1 MQACAQQA
9 GSVDPDEPDWRNPM
23 PRFFRSLFG
32 QVVLALA
39 VGVLLGLVAPEFAT
53 KLKPLGDGFIKLIK
67 MIIPVLVFCVVV
79 HGIAGAG
86 DLKRVGRVGVKALV
100 YFEVVTGI
108 ALLLG
113 LVLAFVFQPGAGMN
127 VDPGTLDAKALSA
140 YSENASKLTGGGT
153 VDFLMR
159 LVPTTVGDAFAK
171 GDVLQVLLFA
181 ILFGCALAL
190 IGERGKA
197 VAHFIDDLSHVI
209 FKIMGILIK
218 LAPLGVLGAIA
229 FTVGQYGIGSL
240 KQLGMLVVLF
250 YVAVLIFVFV
260 ILGAILRLCGF
271 SIVKLLR
278 YLREELTIVFATTS
292 SDSVLPQIMAKL
304 KYMGIRDSTVGLVI
318 PTGYSFNLD
327 AFSIYITLAA
337 VFIAQATNTPI
348 SMTDLLTILAIS
360 LVTSKGA
367 HGVPGSAIVVLAAT
381 LHAIPAIP
389 AIGLVLVLSVD
400 WFMGIARALGNLIG
414 NCVAT
419 VVVAAW
425 EGDIDRVRAH
435 AVLDGRPVVD
445 DADDAVLAAA
455 TAR

>member
-1 MQACAQQA
+1 
-9 GSVDPDEPDWRNPM
+9 M
-23 PRFFRSLFG
+23 PRFAKSLFG
-32 QVVLALA
+32 QVVIAL
-39 VGVLLGLVAPEFAT
+39 VLGVLAGLLVPEFAI

-86 DLKRVGRVGVKALV
+86 DLKRVGRVGVKALI
-100 YFEVVTGI
+100 YFEILTTL
-108 ALLLG
+108 ALVLG
-113 LVLAFVFQPGAGMN
+113 LAVAFYFQPGAGMN
-127 VDPGTLDAKALSA
+127 VDPKALDASA
-140 YSENASKLTGGGT
+140 MTAYATNADKLTSGGT

-159 LVPTTVGDAFAK
+159 LIPTTVINAFAT

-181 ILFGCALAL
+181 VLFGCALTML
-190 IGERGKA
+190 GERGKP
-197 VAHFIDDLSHVI
+197 VATMIDVTSLVL
-209 FKIMGILIK
+209 FKIMGIIIK

-229 FTVGQYGIGSL
+229 FTVGKYGVGSL
-240 KQLGMLVVLF
+240 KQLGMLVILF
-250 YVAVLIFVFV
+250 YASVLVFVFGV
-260 ILGAILRLCGF
+260 LGLVMRLSGF
-271 SIVKLLR
+271 SLIKLLR
-278 YLREELTIVFATTS
+278 YLREELAIVFATTS

-304 KYMGIRDSTVGLVI
+304 RHMGIRDSTVGLVI

-348 SMTDLLTILAIS
+348 SMADLLTILAIA

-419 VVVAAW
+419 VAIAAW
-425 EGDIDRVRAH
+425 EGDIDRERAH
-435 AVLDGRPVVD
+435 AVLDGRDVPE
-445 DADDAVLAAA
+445 DATSATLQKPTTAHAAH
-455 TAR
+455 

>member
-1 MQACAQQA
+1 
-9 GSVDPDEPDWRNPM
+9 M
-23 PRFFRSLFG
+23 PRFAKSLFG
-32 QVVLALA
+32 QVVIAL
-39 VGVLLGLVAPEFAT
+39 VLGVLAGLLVPEFAI

-86 DLKRVGRVGVKALV
+86 DLKRVGRVGVKALI
-100 YFEVVTGI
+100 YFEILTTI
-108 ALLLG
+108 ALVMG
-113 LVLAFVFQPGAGMN
+113 LAAAFYFQPGAGMN
-127 VDPGTLDAKALSA
+127 VDPKALDASAMSA
-140 YSENASKLTGGGT
+140 YASNADKLTSGGT

-159 LVPTTVGDAFAK
+159 LIPTTVINAFAT

-181 ILFGCALAL
+181 VLFGCALTML
-190 IGERGKA
+190 GERGKP
-197 VAHFIDDLSHVI
+197 VATMIDVTSLVL
-209 FKIMGILIK
+209 FKIMGIIIK

-229 FTVGQYGIGSL
+229 FTVGKYGVGSL
-240 KQLGMLVVLF
+240 KQLGMLVILF
-250 YVAVLIFVFV
+250 YASVLVFVFGV
-260 ILGAILRLCGF
+260 LGLVMRLSGF
-271 SIVKLLR
+271 SLIKLLR
-278 YLREELTIVFATTS
+278 YLREELAIVFATTS

-304 KYMGIRDSTVGLVI
+304 RHMGIRDSTVGLVI

-348 SMTDLLTILAIS
+348 SMADLLTILAIA

-419 VVVAAW
+419 VAIAAW
-425 EGDIDRVRAH
+425 EGDIDRERAH
-435 AVLDGRPVVD
+435 AVLDGRDVPE
-445 DADDAVLAAA
+445 DATSATLTEPTTAHAAH
-455 TAR
+455 

>member
-1 MQACAQQA
+1 
-9 GSVDPDEPDWRNPM
+9 M
-23 PRFFRSLFG
+23 PKFFRSLFG
-32 QVVLALA
+32 QVLLALA
-39 VGVLLGLVAPEFAT
+39 IGVLVGFIWPETAI

-67 MIIPVLVFCVVV
+67 MLIPVLVFCVVV

-86 DLKRVGRVGVKALV
+86 DLKRVGRVGVKSLI
-100 YFEVVTGI
+100 YFEVVTTI
-108 ALLLG
+108 ALALG
-113 LVLAFVFQPGAGMN
+113 LLLAFVFQPGAGMN
-127 VDPGTLDAKALSA
+127 VDPKLLDAKAMGA
-140 YSENASKLTGGGT
+140 YVENAGKLTGGGT
-153 VDFLMR
+153 VEFLMK
-159 LVPTTVGDAFAK
+159 LIPTTAVSAFAT

-181 ILFGCALAL
+181 VLFGCALAMLGDKGQKVTGL
-190 IGERGKA
+190 IDEL
-197 VAHFIDDLSHVI
+197 AHVL
-209 FKIMGILIK
+209 FKIMGIIIK

-229 FTVGQYGIGSL
+229 FTVGKYGIGSL

-250 YVAVLIFVFV
+250 YGAVIIFVV
-260 ILGAILRLCGF
+260 VVLGAIMRFSGF
-271 SIVKLLR
+271 SLFKLLK
-278 YLREELTIVFATTS
+278 YLREELMVVFATTS
-292 SDSVLPQIMAKL
+292 SDSVLPQIMSKL
-304 KYMGIRDSTVGLVI
+304 KRMGIRDSTVGLVI

-381 LHAIPAIP
+381 LQAIPAIP

-419 VVVAAW
+419 VAVAAW
-425 EGDIDRVRAH
+425 EGDIDHERAH
-435 AVLDGRPVVD
+435 AVLDGRPAPTTED
-445 DADDAVLAAA
+445 DLDLELTRVPV
-455 TAR
+455 RV

>member
-1 MQACAQQA
+1 
-9 GSVDPDEPDWRNPM
+9 M
-23 PRFFRSLFG
+23 PRFAKSLFG
-32 QVVLALA
+32 QVVIAL
-39 VGVLLGLVAPEFAT
+39 VLGVLAGLLVPEFAI

-86 DLKRVGRVGVKALV
+86 DLKRVGRVGVKALI
-100 YFEVVTGI
+100 YFEILTTI
-108 ALLLG
+108 ALVMG
-113 LVLAFVFQPGAGMN
+113 LAAAFYFQPGAGMN
-127 VDPGTLDAKALSA
+127 VDPKALDASAMSA
-140 YSENASKLTGGGT
+140 YASNADKLTSGGT

-159 LVPTTVGDAFAK
+159 LIPTTVINAFAT

-181 ILFGCALAL
+181 VLFGCALTML
-190 IGERGKA
+190 GERGKP
-197 VAHFIDDLSHVI
+197 VATMIDVTSLVL
-209 FKIMGILIK
+209 FKIMGIIIK

-229 FTVGQYGIGSL
+229 FTVGKYGVGSL
-240 KQLGMLVVLF
+240 KQLGMLVILF
-250 YVAVLIFVFV
+250 YASVLVFVFGV
-260 ILGAILRLCGF
+260 LGLVMRLSGF
-271 SIVKLLR
+271 SLIKLLR
-278 YLREELTIVFATTS
+278 YLREELAIVFATTS

-304 KYMGIRDSTVGLVI
+304 RHMGIRDSTVGLVI

-327 AFSIYITLAA
+327 AFSIYIIFAA

-348 SMTDLLTILAIS
+348 SMADLLTILAIA

-419 VVVAAW
+419 VAIAAW
-425 EGDIDRVRAH
+425 EGDIDRERAH
-435 AVLDGRPVVD
+435 AVLDGRDVPE
-445 DADDAVLAAA
+445 DATSATLPEPTTAHAAH
-455 TAR
+455 

>member
-1 MQACAQQA
+1 
-9 GSVDPDEPDWRNPM
+9 M
-23 PRFFRSLFG
+23 PKFLRSLFG
-32 QVVLALA
+32 QVLLALV
-39 VGVLLGLVAPEFAT
+39 VGVVVGFSVPEFAV
-53 KLKPLGDGFIKLIK
+53 KLKPLGDAFIKLIK

-100 YFEVVTGI
+100 YFEVVTSI
-108 ALLLG
+108 ALMLG
-113 LVLAFVFQPGAGMN
+113 LALAFWFQPGVGMN
-127 VDPGTLDAKALSA
+127 VDPKALDASAMSA
-140 YSENASKLTGGGT
+140 YVANADKLTGGGT
-153 VDFLMR
+153 VDFLMK
-159 LVPTTVGDAFAK
+159 LIPTTVVNAFAT

-181 ILFGCALAL
+181 VLFGCALAL
-190 IGERGKA
+190 LGERGA
-197 VAHFIDDLSHVI
+197 PVATFIDTLGHVL

-229 FTVGQYGIGSL
+229 FTVGKYGIGSL

-250 YVAVLIFVFV
+250 YGAVIIFVV
-260 ILGAILRLCGF
+260 VVLGGIMRLAGF
-271 SIVKLLR
+271 SIFKFLR
-278 YLREELTIVFATTS
+278 YLREELAVVFATTS
-292 SDSVLPQIMAKL
+292 SDSVLPQVMSKL
-304 KYMGIRDSTVGLVI
+304 KRMGIRDSTVGLVI

-348 SMTDLLTILAIS
+348 TMTDLLTILAIS

-381 LHAIPAIP
+381 LQAIPAIP

-419 VVVAAW
+419 VAIAAW
-425 EGDIDRVRAH
+425 EGDIDRERAH
-435 AVLDGRPVVD
+435 AVLDGRPVPPTED
-445 DADDAVLAAA
+445 DADVVIDPIP
-455 TAR
+455 ARA

>member
-1 MQACAQQA
+1 
-9 GSVDPDEPDWRNPM
+9 M
-23 PRFFRSLFG
+23 PRFLRSLFG
-32 QVVLALA
+32 QVVLALI
-39 VGVLLGLVAPEFAT
+39 VGVLVGFAWPESAV
-53 KLKPLGDGFIKLIK
+53 KLKPLGDAFIKLVK
-67 MIIPVLVFCVVV
+67 MVIPVLVFCVVV

-100 YFEVVTGI
+100 YFEVVTTI
-108 ALLLG
+108 ALVLG
-113 LVLAFVFQPGAGMN
+113 LVLAFWFQPGVGMN
-127 VDPGTLDAKALSA
+127 VDPKALDAKAMSA
-140 YSENASKLTGGGT
+140 YAENAGKLTSGGT
-153 VDFLMR
+153 VDFLMK
-159 LVPTTVGDAFAK
+159 LIPTTVVNAFAT

-181 ILFGCALAL
+181 VLFGCALAML
-190 IGERGKA
+190 GERGA
-197 VAHFIDDLSHVI
+197 PVANFVDTLSHVL
-209 FKIMGILIK
+209 FKIMGIIIK

-229 FTVGQYGIGSL
+229 FTVGKYGLGSL

-250 YVAVLIFVFV
+250 YAAVLIFVFGV
-260 ILGAILRLCGF
+260 LGLIMRISGF
-271 SIVKLLR
+271 SLWKFLR
-278 YLREELTIVFATTS
+278 YLREELAVVFATTS
-292 SDSVLPQIMAKL
+292 SDSVLPQVMAKL
-304 KYMGIRDSTVGLVI
+304 RRMGVRDSTVGLVI

-381 LHAIPAIP
+381 LQAIPAIP

-419 VVVAAW
+419 VAIAAW
-425 EGDIDRVRAH
+425 EGDIDRERVH
-435 AVLDGRPVVD
+435 AVLDRRAAPSDED
-445 DADDAVLAAA
+445 DVAADERAPATGYSAAA
-455 TAR
+455 PQGLAR

>member
-1 MQACAQQA
+1 M
-9 GSVDPDEPDWRNPM
+9 
-23 PRFFRSLFG
+23 RFFRSLFG
-32 QVVLALA
+32 QVVIALA
-39 VGVLLGLVAPEFAT
+39 VGTTLGLANPEFAVQ
-53 KLKPLGDGFIKLIK
+53 LKPLGDAFIKLIK

-86 DLKRVGRVGVKALV
+86 DLKRVGRVGVKALI
-100 YFEVVTGI
+100 YFELLTTL
-108 ALLLG
+108 ALVLG
-113 LVLAFVFQPGAGMN
+113 LVLGYVFQPGVGMN
-127 VDPGTLDAKALSA
+127 VDPKALDPSA
-140 YSENASKLTGGGT
+140 MAAYASNADKLTSGGT
-153 VDFLMR
+153 VDFLMK
-159 LVPTTVGDAFAK
+159 LIPGTVVNAFAT

-181 ILFGCALAL
+181 VLFGCALAL
-190 IGERGKA
+190 LGDVGRP
-197 VAHFIDDLSHVI
+197 VAQLVDTMSLVL

-229 FTVGQYGIGSL
+229 FTVGKYGVGSL
-240 KQLGMLVVLF
+240 KQLGMLVGLF
-250 YVAVLIFVFV
+250 YVAVLLFVFV
-260 ILGAILRLCGF
+260 VLGTVMRVSGF
-271 SIVKLLR
+271 SLWKLLR
-278 YLREELTIVFATTS
+278 YLREELAVVFATTS

-304 KYMGIRDSTVGLVI
+304 RRMGIRDSTVGLVI

-337 VFIAQATNTPI
+337 VFIAQATNTPV
-348 SMTDLLTILAIS
+348 SMTDLLAILAVA

-419 VVVAAW
+419 VAVAAW
-425 EGDIDRVRAH
+425 EGDIDRARAH
-435 AVLDGRPVVD
+435 AVLNGEPIDDEVVAQPDATPAYPGR
-445 DADDAVLAAA
+445 AAA
-455 TAR
+455 H

>member
-1 MQACAQQA
+1 M
-9 GSVDPDEPDWRNPM
+9 G
-23 PRFFRSLFG
+23 RFAKSLFG
-32 QVVLALA
+32 QVLIAL
-39 VGVLLGLVAPEFAT
+39 VIGILIGLFSPEFGV

-86 DLKRVGRVGVKALV
+86 DLKRVGRVGVKALI
-100 YFEVVTGI
+100 YFEVLTTI
-108 ALLLG
+108 ALVMG
-113 LVLAFVFQPGAGMN
+113 LALAFIFQPGAGMN
-127 VDPGTLDAKALSA
+127 VDVKSLDASALSA
-140 YSENASKLTGGGT
+140 YASNADKLTSGGF
-153 VDFLMR
+153 VDFILK
-159 LVPTTVGDAFAK
+159 LIPNTVVQAFAT

-181 ILFGCALAL
+181 VLFGCGLTML
-190 IGERGKA
+190 GDRGKPVSA
-197 VAHFIDDLSHVI
+197 VIDATSLVL
-209 FKIMGILIK
+209 FKIMGIIIK

-229 FTVGQYGIGSL
+229 FTVGKYGIGSL

-250 YVAVLIFVFV
+250 YAAVLIFVFV
-260 ILGAILRLCGF
+260 VLGFVMRVSGF
-271 SIVKLLR
+271 SLIKLLR
-278 YLREELTIVFATTS
+278 YLREELMVVFATTS

-304 KYMGIRDSTVGLVI
+304 RNMGIRDSTVGLVI

-348 SMTDLLTILAIS
+348 TMTDLLTILAIS

-389 AIGLVLVLSVD
+389 AIGLVLVLSID

-419 VVVAAW
+419 VAVAAW
-425 EGDIDRVRAH
+425 EGDIDRDRAH
-435 AVLDGRPVVD
+435 AVLDGRAAPM
-445 DADDAVLAAA
+445 DAVITEDGEVVSVSAASA
-455 TAR
+455 TSATSGKV

>member
-1 MQACAQQA
+1 
-9 GSVDPDEPDWRNPM
+9 M
-23 PRFFRSLFG
+23 PKFLRSLFG
-32 QVVLALA
+32 QVVLALL
-39 VGVLLGLVAPEFAT
+39 VGVVVGLVWPEFGA

-86 DLKRVGRVGVKALV
+86 DLKRVGRVGVKSLI
-100 YFEVVTGI
+100 YFELVTTV
-108 ALLLG
+108 ALALG
-113 LVLAFVFQPGAGMN
+113 LALAFIFQPGVGMN
-127 VDPGTLDAKALSA
+127 VDPATLDAKAMSA
-140 YSENASKLTGGGT
+140 YAENAGKLTGGGT
-153 VDFLMR
+153 VEFLMK
-159 LVPTTVGDAFAK
+159 LIPTTVVGAFAT

-181 ILFGCALAL
+181 VLFGCALAML
-190 IGERGKA
+190 GERGA
-197 VAHFIDDLSHVI
+197 PVAGLIDTLSHVL
-209 FKIMGILIK
+209 FKIMGIVIK

-229 FTVGQYGIGSL
+229 FTVSKYGIGSL
-240 KQLGMLVVLF
+240 KQLGMLVALF
-250 YVAVLIFVFV
+250 YVAVTLFVV
-260 ILGAILRLCGF
+260 VVLGGILRLAGF
-271 SIVKLLR
+271 SIFKLLA
-278 YLREELTIVFATTS
+278 YLREELMVVFATTS
-292 SDSVLPQIMAKL
+292 SDSVLPQVMSKL
-304 KYMGIRDSTVGLVI
+304 KRMGIRDSTVGLVI

-381 LHAIPAIP
+381 LQAIPAIP

-419 VVVAAW
+419 VAIAAW
-425 EGDIDRVRAH
+425 EGDIDRERAH
-435 AVLDGRPVVD
+435 AVLDGRAVAPTED
-445 DADDAVLAAA
+445 DADIV
-455 TAR
+455 TAMPVPMKA

>member
-1 MQACAQQA
+1 M
-9 GSVDPDEPDWRNPM
+9 S
-23 PRFFRSLFG
+23 RFLRSLFG
-32 QVVLALA
+32 QVVLAL
-39 VGVLLGLVAPEFAT
+39 VLGVVLGLLWPDFAA

-100 YFEVVTGI
+100 YFEVVTTV
-108 ALLLG
+108 ALVLG
-113 LVLAFVFQPGAGMN
+113 LVLAFTFQPGAGMN
-127 VDPGTLDAKALSA
+127 IDPKALDAKAMGA
-140 YSENASKLTGGGT
+140 YAENASKLTGGGT
-153 VDFLMR
+153 VEFL
-159 LVPTTVGDAFAK
+159 LKLIPTTVVNAFAT

-181 ILFGCALAL
+181 VLFGCALAML
-190 IGERGKA
+190 GDRAKA
-197 VAHFIDDLSHVI
+197 VSGFVDELGQVL
-209 FKIMGILIK
+209 FKIMGLVIR

-229 FTVGQYGIGSL
+229 FTVGKYGLGSL

-250 YVAVLIFVFV
+250 YAAVLIFVFGV
-260 ILGAILRLCGF
+260 LGLVMRF
-271 SIVKLLR
+271 SGLSLVKLLL
-278 YLREELTIVFATTS
+278 YLREELAVVFATTS
-292 SDSVLPQIMAKL
+292 SDSVLPQVMAKL
-304 KYMGIRDSTVGLVI
+304 RHLGIRDSTVGLVI

-348 SMTDLLTILAIS
+348 SMTDLLAILAVS

-381 LHAIPAIP
+381 LQAIPAIP

-400 WFMGIARALGNLIG
+400 WFMGIARALGNLVG

-419 VVVAAW
+419 VAVAAW
-425 EGDIDRVRAH
+425 EGDIDMARAR
-435 AVLDGRPVVD
+435 AVLDGE
-445 DADDAVLAAA
+445 AAA
-455 TAR
+455 SPDSPPSTSSAAEGLPAV

>member
-1 MQACAQQA
+1 
-9 GSVDPDEPDWRNPM
+9 M
-23 PRFFRSLFG
+23 PRFLRSLFG
-32 QVVLALA
+32 QVLLALA
-39 VGVLLGLVAPEFAT
+39 VGVLLGLLLPGFAI
-53 KLKPLGDGFIKLIK
+53 KLKPLGDGFIKLIT

-100 YFEVVTGI
+100 YFEAVTAV
-108 ALLLG
+108 ALALG
-113 LVLAFVFQPGAGMN
+113 LVLAFVFKPGAGMN
-127 VDPGTLDAKALSA
+127 VDPKLLDANAMSA
-140 YSENASKLTGGGT
+140 YAANASKLTSGGT
-153 VDFLMR
+153 VDFL
-159 LVPTTVGDAFAK
+159 LKLIPNSVVGAFAD

-181 ILFGCALAL
+181 ILFGCALTL
-190 IGERGKA
+190 IGARGKV
-197 VAHFIDDLSHVI
+197 VAGFIEDLSHVI
-209 FKIMGILIK
+209 FKVMGILIK

-240 KQLGMLVVLF
+240 KQLGLLVVLF

-271 SIVKLLR
+271 SIVKLLK
-278 YLREELTIVFATTS
+278 YLREELAVVFATTS
-292 SDSVLPQIMAKL
+292 SDSVLPQVMAKL
-304 KYMGIRDSTVGLVI
+304 KYLGIRDSTVGLVI

-348 SMTDLLTILAIS
+348 SIGDLLTILAVS

-400 WFMGIARALGNLIG
+400 WFMGIARALGNLVG

-425 EGDIDRVRAH
+425 EGDIDRERAH

-445 DADDAVLAAA
+445 DADAAELAAA
-455 TAR
+455 TH

>member
-1 MQACAQQA
+1 
-9 GSVDPDEPDWRNPM
+9 M
-23 PRFFRSLFG
+23 PKFLRSLFG
-32 QVVLALA
+32 QVVLALML
-39 VGVLLGLVAPEFAT
+39 GVLLGLLWPETAV
-53 KLKPLGDGFIKLIK
+53 KLKPLGDAFIKLIK

-100 YFEVVTGI
+100 YFEVVTAV
-108 ALLLG
+108 ALALG
-113 LVLAFVFQPGAGMN
+113 LALGYLFQPGVGMN
-127 VDPGTLDAKALSA
+127 VDPTTLDAKAMSA
-140 YSENASKLTGGGT
+140 YADNASKLTGGGT
-153 VDFLMR
+153 VEFL
-159 LVPTTVGDAFAK
+159 LKLIPTTVVAAFAT

-181 ILFGCALAL
+181 VLFGCALAL
-190 IGERGKA
+190 VGEKGRA
-197 VAHFIDDLSHVI
+197 VAGLIDELSLVL
-209 FKIMGILIK
+209 FRIMGLIIK

-229 FTVGQYGIGSL
+229 FTVGKYGVGSL
-240 KQLGMLVVLF
+240 KQLGLLVLLFYAAVVLF
-250 YVAVLIFVFV
+250 VAVV
-260 ILGAILRLCGF
+260 LGGIMRASGF
-271 SIVKLLR
+271 SLWKLLR
-278 YLREELTIVFATTS
+278 YLREELAVVFATTS

-304 KYMGIRDSTVGLVI
+304 RHMGIRDSTVGLVI

-348 SMTDLLTILAIS
+348 TMTDLLTILAIS

-381 LHAIPAIP
+381 LQAIPAIP

-419 VVVAAW
+419 VAVAAW
-425 EGDIDRVRAH
+425 EGDIDRERAH
-435 AVLDGRPVVD
+435 KVLDGE
-445 DADDAVLAAA
+445 AVPAQDGGPSSAAGA
-455 TAR
+455 AVAVTAS

>member
-1 MQACAQQA
+1 
-9 GSVDPDEPDWRNPM
+9 M
-23 PRFFRSLFG
+23 PKFLKSLFG
-32 QVVLALA
+32 QVLVALV
-39 VGVLLGLVAPEFAT
+39 VGVVVGFVWPEFAV
-53 KLKPLGDGFIKLIK
+53 KLKPLGDAFIKLIK

-100 YFEVVTGI
+100 YFEVVTTI

-113 LVLAFVFQPGAGMN
+113 LVLAYWFQPGVGMN
-127 VDPGTLDAKALSA
+127 VDPKALDPKAMSA
-140 YSENASKLTGGGT
+140 YAENASKLTGGGT
-153 VDFLMR
+153 VEFLMK
-159 LVPTTVGDAFAK
+159 LIPTTVVNAFAT

-181 ILFGCALAL
+181 VLFGCALAML
-190 IGERGKA
+190 GERGA
-197 VAHFIDDLSHVI
+197 PVAHFVDTLGHVL
-209 FKIMGILIK
+209 FKVMGIIIR

-229 FTVGQYGIGSL
+229 FTVGKYGIGSL

-250 YVAVLIFVFV
+250 YAAVIVFV
-260 ILGAILRLCGF
+260 VVVLGAIMRLSGF
-271 SIVKLLR
+271 SLFKLLR
-278 YLREELTIVFATTS
+278 YLREELMVVFATTS

-304 KYMGIRDSTVGLVI
+304 KKMGIRDSTVGLVI

-348 SMTDLLTILAIS
+348 TMTDLLTILAIS

-381 LHAIPAIP
+381 LQAIPAIP

-419 VVVAAW
+419 VAVAAW
-425 EGDIDRVRAH
+425 EGDIDRQRAH
-435 AVLDGRPVVD
+435 AVLDGTPHEVLDIEDSQPPAEAIVQPAPV
-445 DADDAVLAAA
+445 
-455 TAR
+455 R